1 VRCLHRGVSEV
12 SKAVSETKLRRK
24 ARRKR
29 QEKLKSQGQAK
40 PRKATLPNRNS
51 VWKTPEEEVAGRQQ
65 AVEETLNVFRQLL
78 PGLLHDLAKIED
90 PRNPKKTKHK
100 LTVLLLY
107 GMLAF
112 VFQYASRREAGREMS
127 RPVLCE
133 NLKALFPEL
142 ESLPHQDTLCRLL
155 ERIEV
160 KEIEE
165 AHLQLLRRL
174 IRSKKFQ
181 NYLVKKRYLIAVD
194 GTQKFVTETCLSEE
208 QLNRKPGGK
217 EEPQYYVYL
226 LEAKLVFSNGLVLPL
241 MSEFL
246 DNTVDEVSSKQDC
259 ELKAFYRLVARLKAA
274 FPRLPVTLLLDGLYA
289 NGPVMALCRRN
300 RWEFMIVLQNE
311 SLPSVWKEANAL
323 MKLHPEQTVTR
334 TCKGRHQTFRFTND
348 IEYVYGSNARSKQ
361 TVHVVVCEET
371 WEEVDDHARIV
382 MKASRHAWLSS
393 EPLHERNLHVRCNE
407 MARSRWG
414 LENDILQEKRQG
426 YQYEHVFAYDW
437 NAMRGY
443 HYLMH
448 LAHLMNELAG
458 LVEVVAALTSEFGI
472 RGFLRLL
479 RETIAGPWLD
489 HERIRELQ
497 KKRSQLRFAS

>member
-1 VRCLHRGVSEV
+1 MLRVRQQ
-12 SKAVSETKLRRK
+12 K
-24 ARRKR
+24 
-29 QEKLKSQGQAK
+29 QGIAM

-51 VWKTPEEEVAGRQQ
+51 IWKTPEEEKAGRQQ
-65 AVEETLNVFRQLL
+65 AVEGTLNVFRQLL
-78 PGLLHDLAKIED
+78 PGLLHDLGKIED
-90 PRNPKKTKHK
+90 PRHPNKVKHK
-100 LTVLLLY
+100 LTVLMLY
-107 GMLAF
+107 GILAF

-127 RPVLCE
+127 RPVLYE

-142 ESLPHQDTLCRLL
+142 ESLPHHDTLCRLL

-160 KEIEE
+160 QEIEQ
-165 AHLQLLRRL
+165 AHLKLLRRL
-174 IRSKKFQ
+174 IRSKKFR
-181 NYLVKKRYLIAVD
+181 NDLVKKRYLIAVD
-194 GTQKFVTETCLSEE
+194 GTQKLVTQTCLSEE
-208 QLNRKPGGK
+208 QLHRKPGGK
-217 EEPQYYVYL
+217 EEPEYYVYL
-226 LEAKLVFSNGLVLPL
+226 LEAKLVFPSGLVLPL

-246 DNTVDEVSSKQDC
+246 DNTVDEGSSKQDC
-259 ELKAFYRLVARLKAA
+259 ELKAFYRLAARLKAA

-289 NGPVMALCRRN
+289 NGPVMALCRKN
-300 RWEFMIVLQNE
+300 RWEFMIVLQND
-311 SLPSVWKEANAL
+311 SLLSVWKEAHAL

-334 TCKGRHQTFRFTND
+334 TWKGRAQTFRYTND
-348 IEYVYGSNARSKQ
+348 IEYVYGSNERLKQ

-371 WEEVDDHARIV
+371 WEEADEQAKIV
-382 MKASRHAWLSS
+382 TKTSRHAWLSS
-393 EPLHERNLHVRCNE
+393 EPLHERNLHVRCNV

-458 LVEVVAALTSEFGI
+458 LVEVVAALTSQFGI

-479 RETIAGPWLD
+479 RETIASPWLD
-489 HERIRELQ
+489 LVRMRELQ
-497 KKRSQLRFAS
+497 EQKRYLRFAS

>member
-1 VRCLHRGVSEV
+1 M
-12 SKAVSETKLRRK
+12 SKPASAAKLRRK
-24 ARRKR
+24 AARRSRKKLQAR
-29 QEKLKSQGQAK
+29 GQEK

-51 VWKTPEEEVAGRQQ
+51 VWKTPEEEMAGRQQ
-65 AVEETLNVFRQLL
+65 AAEGTLNVFRQLL
-78 PGLLHDLAKIED
+78 PGLLHDLSKIDD
-90 PRNPKKTKHK
+90 PRNPNKVKHK

-112 VFQYASRREAGREMS
+112 VFQYTSRREAGREMS
-127 RPVLCE
+127 RPVLYE
-133 NLKALFPEL
+133 NLKTLFPEL
-142 ESLPHQDTLCRLL
+142 TSLPHQDTLCRLL
-155 ERIEV
+155 ERIDV

-174 IRSKKFQ
+174 IRSKKFR
-181 NYLVKKRYLIAVD
+181 NLLIKKRYMIAID
-194 GTQKFVTETCLSEE
+194 GTQKFVTETCLAEE
-208 QLNRKPGGK
+208 QLHRKPSGK
-217 EEPQYYVYL
+217 EDLQYYAYL

-259 ELKAFYRLVARLKAA
+259 ELKAFYRLAARLNAA

-289 NGPVMALCRRN
+289 NGPVMALCRKH

-323 MKLHPEQTVTR
+323 QKLHQEQTITR
-334 TCKGRHQTFRFTND
+334 TWKGRNQTFRYTND

-361 TVHVVVCEET
+361 TVHVIICEET
-371 WEEVDDHARIV
+371 WEEVDADAKIV
-382 MKASRHAWLSS
+382 TKTSRHAWLSS
-393 EPLHERNLHVRCNE
+393 VPLHERNLHVRCNE

-448 LAHLMNELAG
+448 LAHLMNELVG
-458 LVEVVAALTSEFGI
+458 LVEVVAVITAEFGI
-472 RGFLRLL
+472 RGFFRLL

-489 HERIRELQ
+489 LERIWELQ
-497 KKRSQLRFAS
+497 EKKPQLRLAS

>member
-1 VRCLHRGVSEV
+1 M
-12 SKAVSETKLRRK
+12 SKAPSAAKLRRK
-24 ARRKR
+24 AVRRSRK
-29 QEKLKSQGQAK
+29 KLRERSPAG

-51 VWKTPEEEVAGRQQ
+51 IWKTPEDETAGRRQ

-78 PGLLHDLAKIED
+78 PGLLHDLAKIKD
-90 PRNPKKTKHK
+90 PRNPNKVKHK
-100 LTVLLLY
+100 LTVLMLY
-107 GMLAF
+107 GILAF
-112 VFQYASRREAGREMS
+112 VLQYASRREAGREMS
-127 RPVLCE
+127 RPMLYE

-142 ESLPHQDTLCRLL
+142 TSLPHQDTLCRLL
-155 ERIEV
+155 ERTCV
-160 KEIEE
+160 QEIEE
-165 AHLQLLRRL
+165 AHLKLLRRL

-208 QLNRKPGGK
+208 QLHRKPGGK
-217 EEPQYYVYL
+217 EEPEYYVYL
-226 LEAKLVFSNGLVLPL
+226 LEAKLVFPNGLVLPL

-259 ELKAFYRLVARLKAA
+259 ELKAFYRLAARLKAA

-289 NGPVMALCRRN
+289 NGPVMALCRKN
-300 RWEFMIVLQNE
+300 RWEFMIVLQDD
-311 SLPSVWKEANAL
+311 SLPSLWKEANAL
-323 MKLHPEQTVTR
+323 MKLHPEQTVTH
-334 TCKGRHQTFRFTND
+334 TWKGRHQTFRYTND
-348 IEYVYGSNARSKQ
+348 IEYVYGAGARSVQ
-361 TVHVVVCEET
+361 IAHVVVCEET
-371 WEEVDDHARIV
+371 WEEVDGQAKIV
-382 MKASRHAWLSS
+382 TKTSRHAWLSS

-448 LAHLMNELAG
+448 LAHLMNELVG
-458 LVEVVAALTSEFGI
+458 LVDGVAVFISEFGI

-489 HERIRELQ
+489 LKRVREIQEQ
-497 KKRSQLRFAS
+497 KRRLRFAS